1 MDRKEPEVADV
12 FTVLAAD
19 HERILALSKRL
30 TGGSS
35 VPDASPRQRKATADE
50 LVMEL
55 SRHEVAEEMLLWPA
69 VKDRADD
76 GEELCTVALEQESTG
91 KRLLNE
97 LAKTSPGN
105 EEFDTLTHSV
115 AAMLR
120 EHISY
125 EQNIVWPRLRL
136 RLSAEE
142 ASELGAQVER
152 AKRRAPTRP
161 HPNVPPRP
169 DLLKRIAPAAAVLD
183 KARDAVLRR
192 P

>member
-1 MDRKEPEVADV
+1 MSDV

-19 HERILALSKRL
+19 HDRILALSGRL
-30 TGGSS
+30 TAGSP
-35 VPDASPRQRKATADE
+35 VPQDGPRERKAIADE
-50 LVMEL
+50 LVTEL
-55 SRHEVAEEMLLWPA
+55 SRHEVAEEMVLWPA
-69 VKDRADD
+69 VRDRAGD
-76 GEELCTVALEQESTG
+76 GAELSAVALEQEAAG

-97 LAKTSPGN
+97 LVKASPGS

-125 EQNIVWPRLRL
+125 EQNIAWPRLRL
-136 RLSAEE
+136 KLSAEE

-152 AKRRAPTRP
+152 ARRRAPTRP
-161 HPNVPPRP
+161 HPHVPPRP
-169 DLLKRIAPAAAVLD
+169 GLLRRIGPAAAVLD
-183 KARDAVLRR
+183 RIRAAALRR

>member
-1 MDRKEPEVADV
+1 MDDV

-19 HERILALSKRL
+19 HERILALSGRL
-30 TGGSS
+30 TDGAA
-35 VPDASPRQRKATADE
+35 PTPPEPKQRKAIADE

-55 SRHEVAEEMLLWPA
+55 SQHEVAEEMLLWPA
-69 VKDRADD
+69 VRDRADD
-76 GEELCTVALEQESTG
+76 GEELCATALEQEATG

-97 LAKTSPGN
+97 LVKTSPDN

-120 EHISY
+120 GHISY

-136 RLSAEE
+136 KLSQEE
-142 ASELGAQVER
+142 ASRLGVQIAD

-161 HPNVPPRP
+161 HPHVPAQPE
-169 DLLKRIAPAAAVLD
+169 LLKKIAPAAAVLD
-183 KARDAVLRR
+183 KARNAMVRR
-192 P
+192 PVTGGSPR

>member
-1 MDRKEPEVADV
+1 M
-12 FTVLAAD
+12 
-19 HERILALSKRL
+19 
-30 TGGSS
+30 
-35 VPDASPRQRKATADE
+35 
-50 LVMEL
+50 
-55 SRHEVAEEMLLWPA
+55 
-69 VKDRADD
+69 
-76 GEELCTVALEQESTG
+76 VALEQEAAG

-97 LAKTSPGN
+97 LVKTSPGN

-136 RLSAEE
+136 RLSQEE
-142 ASELGAQVER
+142 ARQLGTHIAQ

-161 HPNVPPRP
+161 HPHIPAQPE
-169 DLLKRIAPAAAVLD
+169 LLKKIAPAAALLD
-183 KARDAVLRR
+183 IARNAMVRR

>member
-1 MDRKEPEVADV
+1 MDDV

-19 HERILALSKRL
+19 HERILALSNKL
-30 TGGSS
+30 TGGKAE
-35 VPDASPRQRKATADE
+35 PQAGPRERKAVADE

-55 SRHEVAEEMLLWPA
+55 SRHEVAEEIVLWP
-69 VKDRADD
+69 VVRIRADD
-76 GEELCTVALEQESTG
+76 GQNMSAVALEQEGTG

-97 LAKTSPGN
+97 LVKTSPHN

-136 RLSAEE
+136 RLNAEE
-142 ASELGAQVER
+142 ARQLGTAIEQ
-152 AKRRAPTRP
+152 AKRSAPTRP
-161 HPNVPPRP
+161 HPHVPPRP
-169 DLLKRIAPAAAVLD
+169 GLLKKVAPAAAVLD
-183 KARDAVLRR
+183 KARNAMVRR

>member
-1 MDRKEPEVADV
+1 MADV

-19 HERILALSKRL
+19 HDRIFALSNRL
-30 TGGSS
+30 TGGNSEPHAGPK
-35 VPDASPRQRKATADE
+35 VRKAIAGE

-55 SRHEVAEEMLLWPA
+55 SRHEVAEEIVFWPA
-69 VKDRADD
+69 VRDRAND
-76 GEELCTVALEQESTG
+76 GAELCAVALEQEATG

-97 LAKTSPGN
+97 LAKTSAGN
-105 EEFDTLTHSV
+105 EEFDTLTHRV

-136 RLSAEE
+136 KLSQEE
-142 ASELGAQVER
+142 VARLGAQIAA

-161 HPNVPPRP
+161 HPHVPARP
-169 DLLKRIAPAAAVLD
+169 DLLKTIGPAAAVVD
-183 KARDAVLRR
+183 MARNAMLRR
-192 P
+192 L

>member
-1 MDRKEPEVADV
+1 MGDI

-19 HERILALSKRL
+19 HERILGLSNRL

-35 VPDASPRQRKATADE
+35 APQAGPRERKAIADE
-50 LVMEL
+50 LVTEL
-55 SRHEVAEEMLLWPA
+55 SRHEVAEEIVLWPA
-69 VKDRADD
+69 VRERADD
-76 GEELCTVALEQESTG
+76 GAGMCGMALEQEATG

-97 LAKTSPGN
+97 LVKTSPGN

-142 ASELGAQVER
+142 GRQLGTQIEQE
-152 AKRRAPTRP
+152 KKRAPTRP
-161 HPNVPPRP
+161 HPHVPARP
-169 DLLKRIAPAAAVLD
+169 DLLKKVGPAVAMLDRARNAV
-183 KARDAVLRR
+183 VRR

>member
-1 MDRKEPEVADV
+1 MGDV

-19 HERILALSKRL
+19 HKRILALSGRL
-30 TGGSS
+30 TGG
-35 VPDASPRQRKATADE
+35 AGEPRDTPKKRKAIADE
-50 LVMEL
+50 LVVEL
-55 SRHEVAEEMLLWPA
+55 SRHEVVEEMLLWPA
-69 VKDRADD
+69 VRDRAD
-76 GEELCTVALEQESTG
+76 GGAELCAVALEQEATG

-97 LAKTSPGN
+97 LVKTSAGN
-105 EEFDTLTHSV
+105 EEFDTLTHRV

-125 EQNIVWPRLRL
+125 EQNIVWPKLRL

-142 ASELGAQVER
+142 AAALGGQVER

-161 HPNVPPRP
+161 HPHVPPNP
-169 DLLKRIAPAAAVLD
+169 GLLRRAGPAAALLD
-183 KARDAVLRR
+183 RARNAIVRR

>member
-1 MDRKEPEVADV
+1 VEDV

-19 HERILALSKRL
+19 HDRILALSGRL
-30 TGGSS
+30 TGG
-35 VPDASPRQRKATADE
+35 ASPPLAGPRERKAVADE

-55 SRHEVAEEMLLWPA
+55 SRHEVVEEMLLWPA
-69 VKDRADD
+69 VRDRADD
-76 GEELCTVALEQESTG
+76 GGELSAVALEQEAAG

-97 LAKTSPGN
+97 LVKTSPGN

-115 AAMLR
+115 AALLR

-142 ASELGAQVER
+142 ARQLGARAER
-152 AKRRAPTRP
+152 ARRQAPTRP
-161 HPNVPPRP
+161 HPHVPPRP
-169 DLLKRIAPAAAVLD
+169 GLLKRIGPVAAMLDRVRDAAV
-183 KARDAVLRR
+183 RR

>member
-1 MDRKEPEVADV
+1 MDDV

-19 HERILALSKRL
+19 HERILALSGRL
-30 TGGSS
+30 TGGSARS
-35 VPDASPRQRKATADE
+35 SPEPKERKAIADE

-55 SRHEVAEEMLLWPA
+55 SQHEVAEEMLLWPA
-69 VKDRADD
+69 VRDRVND
-76 GEELCTVALEQESTG
+76 GDELCATALAQEATG

-97 LAKTSPGN
+97 LVKTSPDN
-105 EEFDTLTHSV
+105 EEFDMLTHSV

-136 RLSAEE
+136 KLSQEE
-142 ASELGAQVER
+142 ANRLGTQIKE
-152 AKRRAPTRP
+152 AKQRAPTRP
-161 HPNVPPRP
+161 HPHVPARP
-169 DLLKRIAPAAAVLD
+169 DLLKKIAPAAAVLD
-183 KARDAVLRR
+183 KARNAMVRR